1 MMALFHRYSRFMKK
15 AVSAVLLNAAYFVGI
30 GPMALLFRLIGK
42 KLLDI
47 DLKQSTFQAVSG
59 SDDIKR
65 MY

>member
-1 MMALFHRYSRFMKK
+1 MKK